1 MRKALTAFGEVLAWW
16 AVLVVLDILFISTVS
31 ALELVVAAGGAV
43 IAAIAARAVRT
54 ASGARLGGTRRWGTA
69 VSAWPG
75 AVLTDLVGLWR
86 LTARALRGRASEGS
100 LKTMTLAPGT
110 GAAWACALLSA
121 TPGAYVVDV
130 RGTRGEAPA
139 SREREVVA
147 HVLTDDRTRLEDVLT
162 EGPRR

>member
-1 MRKALTAFGEVLAWW
+1 MHKVLTALGEVLAWW
-16 AVLVVLDILFISTVS
+16 VVLAVLNILFITAVS
-31 ALELVVAAGGAV
+31 ALELAVLAGGAV
-43 IAAIAARAVRT
+43 IAAVAARTVHT
-54 ASGARLGGTRRWGTA
+54 ASGARLGGTRQWGA
-69 VSAWPG
+69 CLLAWPG
-75 AVLTDLVGLWR
+75 ALLTDLFRLWW
-86 LTARALRGRASEGS
+86 LTARALGGRASEGS

-139 SREREVVA
+139 AREREVVA
-147 HVLTDDRTRLEDVLT
+147 HFLTDGRTRLENVLT

>member
-1 MRKALTAFGEVLAWW
+1 MRKALTAFGEVFAWW
-16 AVLVVLDILFISTVS
+16 AVLVVLGILFTSTVT

-43 IAAIAARAVRT
+43 IAAVAARAVRT
-54 ASGARLGGTRRWGTA
+54 ASGARLGPTRRWGTA
-69 VSAWPG
+69 LLAWPG
-75 AVLTDLVGLWR
+75 TVLTDLAGLWR
-86 LTARALRGRASEGS
+86 LTARALRGRAPEGS
-100 LKTMTLAPGT
+100 LKTTTLAPGT
-110 GAAWACALLSA
+110 GAAWACALWSA

-147 HVLTDDRTRLEDVLT
+147 HFLSDDRTRLEDVLT